1 MGTIHRFPERNHAR
15 TSTTSRAA
23 KRAKRSASTPAVRA
37 TSVASTA
44 DHHSAGMLLRLN
56 HLMTDQLL
64 APTSAAIASRDG
76 HSSMIERNE
85 VKSDIPSIL
94 GLAVPKIKA
103 VASHD
108 YSRAVGQSVLMS
120 QEDETVAESAW
131 REAFRDRL
139 RAAQGARTQETMAE
153 LLGISRD
160 AYSKYVGGRK
170 SMMPVRLLPRFAKI
184 CGVDLLEL
192 IEGPRPGQHQAEQ
205 KQLQKK
211 RKRA

>member
-1 MGTIHRFPERNHAR
+1 
-15 TSTTSRAA
+15 
-23 KRAKRSASTPAVRA
+23 
-37 TSVASTA
+37 
-44 DHHSAGMLLRLN
+44 
-56 HLMTDQLL
+56 
-64 APTSAAIASRDG
+64 
-76 HSSMIERNE
+76 
-85 VKSDIPSIL
+85 
-94 GLAVPKIKA
+94 
-103 VASHD
+103 
-108 YSRAVGQSVLMS
+108 MS